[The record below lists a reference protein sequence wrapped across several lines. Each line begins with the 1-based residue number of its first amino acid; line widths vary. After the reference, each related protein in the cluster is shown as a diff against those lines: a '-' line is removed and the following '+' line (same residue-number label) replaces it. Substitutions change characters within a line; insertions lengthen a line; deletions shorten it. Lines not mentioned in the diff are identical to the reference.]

1 MQYLDSFSLATEK
14 EETGYILS
22 FDHKLEMKCYPKDVY
37 PFKLFPRKGL
47 QTLTFEPITLFY
59 GSNGSGKSTLLNVI
73 AEKLGIR
80 RDAPFN
86 RTPFYEE
93 YLRYCRYGLARGKRI
108 PKESRIV
115 TSDDTFD
122 FLLNVRAINEGQERH
137 REQLFEEYR
146 QTREQSFTLRSLE
159 DYEELKRHI
168 DAKRSTK
175 SDYVSRRMQQDLP
188 TQSNGET
195 AFAYF
200 TACIREN
207 ALYLLDEPEN
217 SLSASLQL
225 RLAQYLEEAVRFYNC
240 QLLIS
245 THSPFLLALKGAKIY
260 DLDSSPVIPRK
271 WTELETVRLYRD
283 FFESH
288 KGEFTKS

>member
-1 MQYLDSFSLATEK
+1 MQYLDSFTLASEK
-14 EETGYILS
+14 QETGYILS
-22 FDHKLEMKCYPKDVY
+22 FDYKLDMKCYPKDVY
-37 PFKLFPRKGL
+37 PFKIFPQKGL
-47 QTLTFEPITLFY
+47 HTLTFETITLLY

-73 AEKLGIR
+73 AEKLELR

-86 RTPFYEE
+86 RTPFHEE
-93 YLRYCRYGLARGKRI
+93 YLGFCRYDTSRGKPI
-108 PKESRIV
+108 PKGSRIV

-122 FLLNVRAINEGQERH
+122 FLLNVRTINEGQERR
-137 REQLFEEYR
+137 REELFEEYDR
-146 QTREQSFTLRSLE
+146 TKEESFTLRSLE
-159 DYEELKRHI
+159 DYEELKRHSE
-168 DAKRSTK
+168 AKRKTK
-175 SDYVSRRMQQDLP
+175 SAYVSRRMQQDLP
-188 TQSNGET
+188 TRSNGET

-200 TACIREN
+200 TSCIQEN

-225 RLAQYLEEAVRFYNC
+225 RLAQFLEEAVRFYNC

-260 DLDSSPVIPRK
+260 DLDASPVIPRK

-283 FFESH
+283 FFEGH
-288 KGEFTKS
+288 RGEFSQ

>member
-1 MQYLDSFSLATEK
+1 MQYLDSFTLATEK
-14 EETGYILS
+14 QEAGYILS
-22 FDHKLEMKCYPKDVY
+22 FDYKLDMKCYPKDVY
-37 PFKLFPRKGL
+37 PFKIFPQKKL

-59 GSNGSGKSTLLNVI
+59 GSNGSGKSTLLNII
-73 AEKLGIR
+73 AEKLELR

-86 RTPFYEE
+86 CTPFYEE
-93 YLRYCRYGLARGKRI
+93 YLGFCRYQPSRGKRI

-122 FLLNVRAINEGQERH
+122 FLLNIRTINEGQERH
-137 REQLFEEYR
+137 REELFEEYR
-146 QTREQSFTLRSLE
+146 RTKEESFTLRSLE

-168 DAKRSTK
+168 EAKRKTK
-175 SDYVSRRMQQDLP
+175 SDYVSRRMQRDLP
-188 TQSNGET
+188 TRSNGET

-200 TACIREN
+200 TSCIQEN

-217 SLSASLQL
+217 SLSPMLQL
-225 RLAQYLEEAVRFYNC
+225 RLAQFLEEAVRFYNC

-260 DLDSSPVIPRK
+260 DLDTSPVVPRK
-271 WTELETVRLYRD
+271 WTELENVRTYRD
-283 FFESH
+283 FFEAH
-288 KGEFTKS
+288 KGEFAK

>member
-1 MQYLDSFSLATEK
+1 MQYLDSFTLATEK
-14 EETGYILS
+14 QETGYILS
-22 FDHKLEMKCYPKDVY
+22 FDYKLDMKCYPKDVY
-37 PFKLFPRKGL
+37 PFKVFPRKGL

-59 GSNGSGKSTLLNVI
+59 GNNGCGKSTLLNVI
-73 AEKLGIR
+73 AEKLQLR

-93 YLRYCRYGLARGKRI
+93 YLSFCRYNTSRGKRI
-108 PKESRIV
+108 PKESRIL

-122 FLLNVRAINEGQERH
+122 FLLNIRTINEGQERR
-137 REQLFEEYR
+137 REELFEEYKR
-146 QTREQSFTLRSLE
+146 TKEESFTLRSLE
-159 DYEELKRHI
+159 DYEELKRHTE
-168 DAKRSTK
+168 AKRKTK
-175 SDYVSRRMQQDLP
+175 SDYVSRRMQRDLP
-188 TQSNGET
+188 TRSNGET

-200 TACIREN
+200 TSCIQEN

-217 SLSASLQL
+217 SLSAALQL
-225 RLAQYLEEAVRFYNC
+225 RLAQFLEEAVRFYNC

-260 DLDSSPVIPRK
+260 DLDTSPVIPRK

-283 FFESH
+283 FFEERR
-288 KGEFTKS
+288 GEFTQS